1 MLIEITN
8 YYALPGRTEDV
19 LAQRRR
25 ATAIRLALGLPP
37 GQTFRKL
44 ESDGPDVRWE
54 CVFATRTDFEHD
66 KAVRASSEL
75 FAKARR
81 DMHMLVERFERHV
94 QESVES
100 LE

>member
-44 ESDGPDVRWE
+44 E
-54 CVFATRTDFEHD
+54 RT
-66 KAVRASSEL
+66 
-75 FAKARR
+75 
-81 DMHMLVERFERHV
+81 
-94 QESVES
+94 
-100 LE
+100 